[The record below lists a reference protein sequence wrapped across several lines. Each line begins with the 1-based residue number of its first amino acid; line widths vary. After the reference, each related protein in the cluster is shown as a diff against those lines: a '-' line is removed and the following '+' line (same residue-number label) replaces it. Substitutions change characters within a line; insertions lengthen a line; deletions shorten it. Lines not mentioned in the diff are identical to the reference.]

1 MLNTENTLERILE
14 SPLLERFA
22 LILIGIVI
30 VWIVNRYL
38 NRALAS
44 RITSNENR
52 YRARKATN
60 FLAYMAI
67 ILVVLFTFSD
77 KLGNIGLTI
86 GVASAGIAFALQEV
100 IVSIAGWISI
110 MINGNISVGQRV
122 KIGDIKGDI
131 IDIGVL
137 TTTIMEMG
145 DWVDGDLYNGRIVT
159 IANSFVFKQEIHNY
173 SGEYPFLWDEIKI
186 PIRTESDYELART
199 IFQEVLEEVCGDYA
213 AKSKERWQGLAKKY
227 RVETAQVEPMVSL
240 AFDENW
246 ITFTLRYIVD
256 FKRRRGTKT
265 EIYTRALQRLK
276 ETKGAVEIANSTLEV
291 TQG

>member
-186 PIRTESDYELART
+186 PIRTESDYELARS

-265 EIYTRALQRLK
+265 EIYTKALQRLK